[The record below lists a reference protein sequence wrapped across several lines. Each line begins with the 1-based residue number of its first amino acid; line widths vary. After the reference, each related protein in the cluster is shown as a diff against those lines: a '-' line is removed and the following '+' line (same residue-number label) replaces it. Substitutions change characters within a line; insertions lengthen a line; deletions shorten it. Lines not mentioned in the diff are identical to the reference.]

1 MIAFCKIGE
10 IIAIYCSAVMY
21 FINLKWHPLLPT
33 LQVRIYND
41 MLCAGHEDGKK
52 DACQGDSGG
61 PLMTRDDVLFV
72 NI

>member
-1 MIAFCKIGE
+1 
-10 IIAIYCSAVMY
+10 MY